1 MEKTR
6 RILVVDDEA
15 DLCDILKFNLEVAG
29 YKVETAQSA
38 EDALLLPLS
47 RFDLILLDVMMGEV
61 DGFSMARM
69 LKRHPSTADIPVI
82 FLTAKDS
89 TDDAIEG
96 LEIGADDYI
105 TKPFSIKEV
114 LLRVAAVLRR
124 SGPSAGGDTLRYG
137 DMVLDLDAKTL
148 RIGSGD
154 VALTRTEF
162 DLLQLFLEN
171 PGRVFS
177 RQELIAK
184 VWPEGV
190 IVLDRSVDV
199 NITRLRKKL
208 GSYAAHI
215 VTRSGFGYRF
225 EE

>member
-215 VTRSGFGYRF
+215 VTRSGFGYLF